1 MPSRER
7 AGERE
12 KVNERK
18 KNKERRKM
26 LTHLQAAENP
36 GVNIREGEWHAA
48 EKRGQHTGVSEHFA
62 PGPMEKWCL
71 RDKAEAYNPCQA
83 PQGPLLQCLL
93 SFYLAF
99 PFLSCTASQPEQE
112 VRDGDLESLLRS
124 VLLWW
129 ICRFSATRSGS
140 TSNPRRESFNCKV
153 FTSKLHKQCANVH
166 KYILGKLLQYI
177 SYLNVDV
184 GSTLQ
189 FWFNNYKSV

>member
-1 MPSRER
+1 
-7 AGERE
+7 
-12 KVNERK
+12 
-18 KNKERRKM
+18 M
-26 LTHLQAAENP
+26 LAHLQAAENP

-71 RDKAEAYNPCQA
+71 RDKAEAYNPCRA

-112 VRDGDLESLLRS
+112 VRDGDLAESLLRS

-129 ICRFSATRSGS
+129 ICRFSATEGLDQPQILDVSHLTVKCSQANCINSVQMSINTYSGNCCNTFPTWMLMLAVRFSFGS
-140 TSNPRRESFNCKV
+140 TIINQSNSITVEVDLCSKV
-153 FTSKLHKQCANVH
+153 C
-166 KYILGKLLQYI
+166 
-177 SYLNVDV
+177 
-184 GSTLQ
+184 
-189 FWFNNYKSV
+189 